1 MYVYVYLYVYVSM
14 YSFDR
19 DATEPKPV
27 SEYGIGN
34 LTSTVR
40 RLTIKNNASVTHV
53 PMHHF
58 R

>member
-1 MYVYVYLYVYVSM
+1 M